1 MEDFGWTILYILK
14 FYQVI
19 SSKGGKFYTF
29 KNLTRSSAQGVEN
42 FIHSKI
48 LQGIQL
54 KGWKILYFQ
63 KSYKVIIGL
72 VGFQM
77 SRLEFQDSD
86 PGPLA
91 IRPLA

>member
-1 MEDFGWTILYILK
+1 MEDLGWTILYIPK
-14 FYQVI
+14 FYKVI

-29 KNLTRSSAQGVEN
+29 KNLTRLSAQGVEN

-48 LQGIQL
+48 LQGHQL

-63 KSYKVIIGL
+63 KSFKVIIGF

-77 SRLEFQDSD
+77 SGSEIRDSD
-86 PGPLA
+86 PGPW

>member
-1 MEDFGWTILYILK
+1 MEDLGWTILYIPK
-14 FYQVI
+14 FYKVI

-48 LQGIQL
+48 LQGHQL

-63 KSYKVIIGL
+63 KSLLDSLDSKCPDRRFGIPIQGL
-72 VGFQM
+72 G
-77 SRLEFQDSD
+77 SD
-86 PGPLA
+86 H
-91 IRPLA
+91 

>member
-1 MEDFGWTILYILK
+1 MEDLGWTILYIPK
-14 FYQVI
+14 FYKVI

-48 LQGIQL
+48 LQGHQL
-54 KGWKILYFQ
+54 KGWNISYFL
-63 KSYKVIIGL
+63 SYKVIIGF

-77 SRLEFQDSD
+77 FGSEIWYSD
-86 PGPLA
+86 PGPW
-91 IRPLA
+91 IQPLA